1 MRYDNT
7 KQLKQKIKKL
17 EEENEFLQ
25 RGIESREDAYNI
37 VYNQLNKHMALL
49 QETTLLLLYMEAIE
63 ALLKEDY
70 SSNSKIIKKAITR
83 FKVELTNGFGSTHLI
98 TKLTQNKLDNND
110 ITL

>member
-1 MRYDNT
+1 MRYENI
-7 KQLKQKIKKL
+7 KHLKQKIKKL

-25 RGIESREDAYNI
+25 KGIDTREDAHNF
-37 VYNQLNKHMALL
+37 VCEQRDRHMALC
-49 QETTLLLLYMEAIE
+49 QELVFLLLYMESIE